1 MAESVPKI
9 ISSKA
14 EDFFRNSSTL
24 RTSAHRQMVMKFIR
38 DQYPQARL
46 ERIYDAVEDGWSA
59 KDFHRCC
66 DKKGWTISIV

>member
-24 RTSAHRQMVMKFIR
+24 RTSSHRQMVMKFIR